1 MEHAYTTR
9 FDEAVAF
16 AVDSFRDVFR
26 KATGIP
32 YISHLFSVTALVA
45 EYNGDED
52 QMIAAMLHDWLEDID
67 GATPDALRAR
77 FGDRVTDLVIALT
90 DSNEQPK
97 PPWRE
102 RKERY
107 LAHLHH
113 ASPDVKL
120 ISAADKLHNCRM
132 IRRDLAMHGPRVFQ
146 WFRGEQVGTLWYYRS
161 VVTALEDGWTH
172 PILVALHH
180 EVEGL
185 HQDAASPA

>member
-1 MEHAYTTR
+1 MPAAYTTR
-9 FDEAVAF
+9 FDDAVAF
-16 AVDSFRDVFR
+16 AIHEFRDVFR
-26 KATGIP
+26 KATGVP

-45 EYNGDED
+45 EHNGDED

-67 GATPDALRAR
+67 GATPQVLRDKW
-77 FGDRVTDLVIALT
+77 GDRVADLVIALT

-113 ASPDVKL
+113 ASADIKL

-146 WFRGEQVGTLWYYRS
+146 WFRGERDGTLWYYRS
-161 VVTALEDGWTH
+161 VVEALAHDWEH
-172 PILVALHH
+172 AILVALRH
-180 EVEGL
+180 EVDGL
-185 HQDAASPA
+185 HADAAGHP

>member
-1 MEHAYTTR
+1 MDRPYTTR

-16 AVDSFRDVFR
+16 AVAEFREVFR
-26 KATGIP
+26 KATGVP

-45 EYNGDED
+45 EHGGDED

-67 GATPDALRAR
+67 GSAPQVLRDR
-77 FGDRVTDLVIALT
+77 WGDRVADLVIALT

-113 ASPDVKL
+113 ASDDVKL

-146 WFRGEQVGTLWYYRS
+146 WFRGEQVGTLWYYES
-161 VVTALEDGWTH
+161 VVTALEDGWSH
-172 PILVALHH
+172 PILVALRH

-185 HQDAASPA
+185 HADAASGS

>member
-1 MEHAYTTR
+1 MPEAYSRR

-16 AVDSFRDVFR
+16 AVDAFRDEFR
-26 KATGIP
+26 KATGVP

-45 EYNGDED
+45 EFGGDED
-52 QMIAAMLHDWLEDID
+52 QMIAAMLHDWLEDIH
-67 GATPDALRAR
+67 GATPEVLRDR
-77 FGDRVTDLVIALT
+77 FGDRVTALVIALT

-107 LAHLHH
+107 LAHLCV
-113 ASPDVKL
+113 APDDVRL

-161 VVTALEDGWTH
+161 VVTALESGWSH
-172 PILVALHH
+172 PILVALRH
-180 EVEGL
+180 EVDGL
-185 HQDAASPA
+185 HQDAADQG